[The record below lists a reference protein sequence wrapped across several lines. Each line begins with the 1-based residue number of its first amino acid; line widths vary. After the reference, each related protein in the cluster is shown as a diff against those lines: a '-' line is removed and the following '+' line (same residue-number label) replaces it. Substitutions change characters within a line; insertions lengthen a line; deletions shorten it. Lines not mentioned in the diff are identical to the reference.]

1 MTPSP
6 EAQER
11 WHRWYEEAS
20 KKQGSERELVGTFLR
35 RLDARR
41 FWQRVLMIG
50 STVFIAGLTT
60 VFYNVL
66 SR

>member
-1 MTPSP
+1 VTVSP

-11 WHRWYEEAS
+11 WHRWYEERS
-20 KKQGSERELVGTFLR
+20 KQGGEREQVGSMLQ

-41 FWQRVLMIG
+41 FWQRVLMVA
-50 STVFIAGLTT
+50 STAFLAGLTT